1 MLTEIAESQELYVV
15 FVTVVILLVSMY
27 LLQKWWT
34 TYR

>member
-1 MLTEIAESQELYVV
+1 MITEVGESQEFYMVL
-15 FVTVVILLVSMY
+15 VTVFILLASMY

>member
-15 FVTVVILLVSMY
+15 FVTVVLLLVSMY

>member
-1 MLTEIAESQELYVV
+1 MIAEIGESLEFYMV
-15 FVTVVILLVSMY
+15 FVTVVVLLVAMY

>member
-1 MLTEIAESQELYVV
+1 MLTEIAESQEFYVV
-15 FVTVVILLVSMY
+15 FITVLLLLGSMY